1 MEPSLSPTSTIQ
13 GGSSDAGAEPGID
26 PRLSSANEKYS
37 HFEEDCAIDIIDYS
51 AKDATFQRMHNSEFV
66 ELMCDTA
73 AQKRDSPPPHW
84 TDKKGSTPFRW
95 ISITGIDWNVLSSL
109 ALRYDLH
116 ALALEDVLQE
126 QGFTH
131 SKADYYNH
139 HLHLRVLAHTL
150 APEDELE
157 HSRWWMNQAH
167 LHGQSPSAD
176 VERNPSTSP
185 YAHSLAGRARRGIKR
200 RLGLLSGYRNHVGK
214 GLQTHPRGTH
224 DAQEREKQVLRLQ
237 ALTKGERVNVRREPL
252 FVFLTRDGTVISIN
266 PTRKLHFTRPLMER
280 MRQPDSVLRTSEDP
294 SMLVESIIDLVVDR
308 ILELMDSY
316 QDKIHRLEQDVLLR
330 ANGMSTV
337 RSLHILSGDLA
348 MHKRTLEPIKNLIY
362 GLRRYDLERCLAIA
376 NMDAAHDAEAGDGH
390 SAYPS
395 LSVPNA
401 HTEVTSPGPTIRPLS
416 PAHTGERQ
424 PKVKGYMSYK
434 SKIYLADVY
443 DHINFALTSVEMF
456 DGTTENL
463 INFAFNSASY
473 DMNDSMRRLNVAATI
488 FLPLTLLTGYFGMN
502 FADIADLQSMSLF
515 WIVAIPVMV
524 VLLPVFAY
532 SDIRNAFRYVKK
544 RMEMDEASKYA
555 GRL

>member
-66 ELMCDTA
+66 ELMYDTA
-73 AQKRDSPPPHW
+73 TQKRDSPPSHW
-84 TDKKGSTPFRW
+84 TDKKGSAPFRW

-109 ALRYDLH
+109 ALRYADLH

-150 APEDELE
+150 APDDELE
-157 HSRWWMNQAH
+157 HSRWWMNQAN
-167 LHGQSPSAD
+167 LHRQSSSAD
-176 VERNPSTSP
+176 VERDPTTSP

-200 RLGLLSGYRNHVGK
+200 RLGLLSGYRNHVRK
-214 GLQTHPRGTH
+214 SRQMHSCGTY

-390 SAYPS
+390 SA
-395 LSVPNA
+395 
-401 HTEVTSPGPTIRPLS
+401 
-416 PAHTGERQ
+416 Q

-434 SKIYLADVY
+434 SKIYLVSV
-443 DHINFALTSVEMF
+443 HQQINFALTSVEMF

-473 DMNDSMRRLNVAATI
+473 DMNNSMRRLNVAATI

-502 FADIADLQSMSLF
+502 FADIADLQF

-555 GRL
+555 GLL

>member
-13 GGSSDAGAEPGID
+13 GGNSDAGAEPGID

-51 AKDATFQRMHNSEFV
+51 AKDATFQRMHNSEFA
-66 ELMCDTA
+66 ELMYDTA

-84 TDKKGSTPFRW
+84 TDKMGSTPFRW

-157 HSRWWMNQAH
+157 HSRWWMNQ
-167 LHGQSPSAD
+167 SPSAD

-200 RLGLLSGYRNHVGK
+200 RLGLLSGYSNH
-214 GLQTHPRGTH
+214 
-224 DAQEREKQVLRLQ
+224 EREKQVLRLQ

-443 DHINFALTSVEMF
+443 DHINFALTSVGMF

>member
-13 GGSSDAGAEPGID
+13 GGNSDAGAEPGID

-66 ELMCDTA
+66 ELMYDTA

-84 TDKKGSTPFRW
+84 TDKMGSTPFRW

-116 ALALEDVLQE
+116 ALALED
-126 QGFTH
+126 
-131 SKADYYNH
+131 
-139 HLHLRVLAHTL
+139 
-150 APEDELE
+150 
-157 HSRWWMNQAH
+157 
-167 LHGQSPSAD
+167 SPSAD

-200 RLGLLSGYRNHVGK
+200 RLGLLSGYRNH
-214 GLQTHPRGTH
+214 
-224 DAQEREKQVLRLQ
+224 EREKQVLRLQ